1 MRVRNLVLA
10 VLIGAVP
17 AIVIVACGGDDDAP
31 IVAAPTTTAPADQ
44 LSKDEFIDEADGVC
58 AEANAAIAN
67 LAETSAGDPSTAVA
81 EEREILEGELDQID
95 SLGAPSEDETTL
107 NDFIDA
113 LESLLDTLGK
123 QELAAERDDATAL
136 TELETEEAT
145 ARTELTT
152 AAEEYGFRDCG
163 QEGEA
168 TIDGGAGAG
177 TTDPGTGA
185 PAPVE
190 PAPVEP
196 APVEPAPAPVEPA
209 PAPAPPPTGGT
220 GGDPGGG
227 GSGGVSP

>member
-1 MRVRNLVLA
+1 MRNLVLA

-31 IVAAPTTTAPADQ
+31 IVAVPTTTAPADQ
-44 LSKDEFIDEADGVC
+44 LSKDEFIDETDGVC

-67 LAETSAGDPSTAVA
+67 LAETSAGDPSTAIA
-81 EEREILEGELDQID
+81 DEREILEGELDQID

-123 QELAAERDDATAL
+123 QELAAERDDTTAL
-136 TELETEEAT
+136 AELETEEAT

-163 QEGEA
+163 QEGAA
-168 TIDGGAGAG
+168 TIEGG
-177 TTDPGTGA
+177 DTGA
-185 PAPVE
+185 ATRVLL
-190 PAPVEP
+190 
-196 APVEPAPAPVEPA
+196 
-209 PAPAPPPTGGT
+209 
-220 GGDPGGG
+220 GDWRAVRRAQRRLLTEEEGGG
-227 GSGGVSP
+227 